1 MVMIFGEI
9 TTSATVDYE
18 KVVRNA
24 IRAIGYDDAE
34 KGALGTDVAL
44 AVSCRTACSS
54 RYSVSTMIHL

>member
-1 MVMIFGEI
+1 MIFGEI

-44 AVSCRTACSS
+44 ALCHAVPLAHRDILCLR
-54 RYSVSTMIHL
+54 